1 MNSKLPIAYTI
12 SGSDSS
18 GGAGLQADLKVFSL
32 FDVHGCSIITAVTSQ
47 NTLGVQHIL
56 PIPNDVVSSQFDSL
70 FSDLPPDVIKIGMLG
85 NTTEVVYQIL
95 NNISV
100 PVICDPILSSSSGK
114 DLLFDN
120 QLDFFREKII
130 PLTTILTPNL
140 IEARKLLNND
150 NLSIKEMSDQLLSL
164 GTKCVLIKGGH
175 SMDETCNDFFND
187 GTKSFFM
194 VSPRI
199 KTRSLHGT
207 GCILSSAIAA
217 SIANKQKLDQA
228 VITAKTY
235 LNQSLFNAESIGQG
249 FGPASFK
256 RPCNEIKYK
265 PNIS

>member
-12 SGSDSS
+12 SGSDSG

-32 FDVHGCSIITAVTSQ
+32 FKVHGCSIITAITSQ
-47 NTLGVQHIL
+47 NTLGIQHIL
-56 PIPNDVVSSQFDSL
+56 PIPNDVVLSQFDSL
-70 FSDLPPDVIKIGMLG
+70 FTDLPPDVIKIGMLG
-85 NTTEVVYQIL
+85 NTTEAAYQIL
-95 NNISV
+95 KNITV
-100 PVICDPILSSSSGK
+100 PVICDPVLSSSSGEN
-114 DLLFDN
+114 LLFNN

-140 IEARKLLNND
+140 FEARELLNND
-150 NLSIKEMSDQLLSL
+150 NLSIQEMSEQLLSL
-164 GTKCVLIKGGH
+164 GAKCVLIKGGH
-175 SMDETCNDFFND
+175 SEDETCSDFFND
-187 GTKSFFM
+187 GIKSFFM
-194 VSPRI
+194 ESPRI

-235 LNQSLFNAESIGQG
+235 LNQSLSNAESIGQG
-249 FGPASFK
+249 FGPASFDS
-256 RPCNEIKYK
+256 PCNEIKYK